1 MFRQKTAFDP
11 TALAEALRPLLG
23 EMAVF
28 HPAVVYLF
36 GSAATGRGH
45 PCSDLDLAILPD
57 KPCDPVEVFEVANR
71 LAAGLGCH
79 VDLVD
84 LSRAST
90 VMRKEVV
97 RTGVLLEQ
105 ADPARRREF
114 EMLALSDYA
123 RLNEE
128 REPVLRSLNRIKS

>member
-1 MFRQKTAFDP
+1 
-11 TALAEALRPLLG
+11 
-23 EMAVF
+23 MAN
-28 HPAVVYLF
+28 
-36 GSAATGRGH
+36 GRGH
-45 PCSDLDLAILPD
+45 PGSDIDLAILPAQ
-57 KPCDPVEVFEVANR
+57 PCDPVALFEIANR
-71 LAAGLGCH
+71 LAAGLGRH

-84 LSRAST
+84 LGSAST

-97 RTGVLLEQ
+97 RTGVLLDE

-128 REPVLRSLNRIKS
+128 REPVLRTLKRIAS